1 MTTRQP
7 FTTQKKK
14 NSYFCSKV
22 WSRQKFWLRTI
33 IGHIIRKIKCF
44 NYENVRKISSPNTP
58 VVEVLVVRA
67 AGVATAA
74 RVPHGVPPVGAAL
87 PPKTDWWPP
96 KTEVGAAA
104 PPKAEVA
111 GAGKAGS
118 IRS

>member
-58 VVEVLVVRA
+58 VVEVLVVR
-67 AGVATAA
+67 
-74 RVPHGVPPVGAAL
+74 GVPPVGAAL
-87 PPKTDWWPP
+87 PPKTDWRPP
-96 KTEVGAAA
+96 KTEVGATA

>member
-1 MTTRQP
+1 
-7 FTTQKKK
+7 
-14 NSYFCSKV
+14 
-22 WSRQKFWLRTI
+22 LRTI

-58 VVEVLVVRA
+58 VVEVLVVGA

-74 RVPHGVPPVGAAL
+74 RVPPGVPPVGATL
-87 PPKTDWWPP
+87 PP

-111 GAGKAGS
+111 EAGKAGS